1 MLWRDAGEVDLRL
14 ASQNDGGIRPL
25 PHANSAD
32 FNRNLHIHTAI
43 EVTIMP
49 SPFIG
54 RGNTKKLVGS
64 DKAALRAQLK
74 RDCKGVPVTILDST
88 ASAYQIGGRGNVISK
103 LSGKKTTFGQDFGK

>member
-1 MLWRDAGEVDLRL
+1 MLWRDAVEVDLRL

-25 PHANSAD
+25 PRANSAD
-32 FNRNLHIHTAI
+32 FNRNPPIQAI

-74 RDCKGVPVTILDST
+74 KDCKGVPVTILDST
-88 ASAYQIGGRGNVISK
+88 ASAYQIGGRGNVVSK